1 MAAKISHLGYDE
13 VTVRAGSKMLSE
25 DELPY
30 NITTN
35 GRRVLFTLSNGVF
48 AGREIYVVID
58 DQLQGPL
65 SNGQPLDTGVDFWEH
80 FLPMPHTGGIYVVD
94 TKPFPVNFTDNLE
107 VPVCQSNGQVLSIK
121 TSVTFACQTRCRDG
135 RAMVEEYLAGTFS
148 DPEQEGRYIIQQAVQ
163 QTVRSRMAAASLEG
177 DAMRVHQEL
186 KQMELTMGD
195 QICKAANSKVSW
207 LRFSNASLQISISNL
222 DELLTQLNRGFEMRV
237 NAQQLAQQLLIE
249 ASIKYFD
256 RDSISEPAMALLTRF
271 VETNPGA
278 SEEQIEKM
286 TNLVAQLGKRIT
298 PAEMLAFGVKAGL
311 LDAASASTL
320 KLKP

>member
-13 VTVRAGSKMLSE
+13 VTVQVGSKMISE

-30 NITTN
+30 ITN
-35 GRRVLFTLSNGVF
+35 DRRVLFTLSDGVS

-65 SNGQPLDTGVDFWEH
+65 SNGQALETGVDFWER

-94 TKPFPVNFTDNLE
+94 TKPYPVDFNSSFDA
-107 VPVCQSNGQVLSIK
+107 PVCQSNGQVLNVK
-121 TSVTFACQTRCRDG
+121 TNVVFSAQMRCRDS
-135 RAMVEEYLAGTFS
+135 RAMLEEYLAGTFR
-148 DPEQEGRYIIQQAVQ
+148 DPDEEGRYIIQQAVQ
-163 QTVRSRMAAASLEG
+163 QTVRSRIAAASLEG
-177 DAMRVHQEL
+177 DAMRVHKEL

-195 QICKAANSKVSW
+195 SIICKEANSKVSW
-207 LRFSNASLQISISNL
+207 LRFSNASLQLVITNM
-222 DELLTQLNRGFEMRV
+222 DELLTQLNRGYEMRI
-237 NAQQLAQQLLIE
+237 NAQQILIE

-271 VETNPGA
+271 IETNPGA
-278 SEEQIEKM
+278 SNEQIEKM
-286 TNLVAQLGKRIT
+286 TSLIAQLGKRIT

>member
-13 VTVRAGSKMLSE
+13 VTVRVGSNQMISE

-30 NITTN
+30 ITN
-35 GRRVLFTLSNGVF
+35 DRRVLFTLSDGVS

-58 DQLQGPL
+58 DQLQGPIR
-65 SNGQPLDTGVDFWEH
+65 NGQALETGVEFWEK

-94 TKPFPVNFTDNLE
+94 TKPYPVDFNSSFD

-121 TSVTFACQTRCRDG
+121 TSVTFVCQTRCRDG
-135 RAMVEEYLAGTFS
+135 RAMLEEYLSGTFR
-148 DPEQEGRYIIQQAVQ
+148 DPEEEGRYIIQQAVQ
-163 QTVRSRMAAASLEG
+163 QTVRSRIAALDG
-177 DAMRVHQEL
+177 DALKINQDL
-186 KQMELTMGD
+186 KQMELIMCD
-195 QICKAANSKVSW
+195 QVCKAANNKVSW
-207 LRFSNASLQISISNL
+207 LRFQNASLQLVITNL
-222 DELLTQLNRGFEMRV
+222 DELLTQLNRGYEMRMS
-237 NAQQLAQQLLIE
+237 AQQLLIE
-249 ASIKYFD
+249 AAIKCFD
-256 RDSISEPAMALLTRF
+256 RDSVSEPAMAILKRF
-271 VETNPGA
+271 VEANPGA

-311 LDAASASTL
+311 LDAASAL

>member
-13 VTVRAGSKMLSE
+13 VTVRVGSKMISE

-30 NITTN
+30 ITN
-35 GRRVLFTLSNGVF
+35 GRRVLFTLSDGVS
-48 AGREIYVVID
+48 AGREVYLELD
-58 DQLQGPL
+58 GQLQGPL
-65 SNGQPLDTGVDFWEH
+65 RNGQALETGVEFWEK

-121 TSVTFACQTRCRDG
+121 TSVTFACQMRCRDG
-135 RAMVEEYLAGTFS
+135 RAMLEEYLSGTFR
-148 DPEQEGRYIIQQAVQ
+148 DPEEEGRYTIQQAVQ
-163 QTVRSRMAAASLEG
+163 QTVRSRIAALDG
-177 DAMRVHQEL
+177 DALKINQDL
-186 KQMELTMGD
+186 KQMELIMCD
-195 QICKAANSKVSW
+195 QVCKAANNKVSW
-207 LRFSNASLQISISNL
+207 LRFQNASLQLVITNL
-222 DELLTQLNRGFEMRV
+222 DELLTQLNRGYEMRMS
-237 NAQQLAQQLLIE
+237 AQQLLIE
-249 ASIKYFD
+249 AAIKCFD
-256 RDSISEPAMALLTRF
+256 RDSVSEPAMAILKRF

-311 LDAASASTL
+311 LDAAPAL

>member
-13 VTVRAGSKMLSE
+13 VTVRVGSKMISE
-25 DELPY
+25 DNKLPY
-30 NITTN
+30 ITN
-35 GRRVLFTLSNGVF
+35 GRRVLFTLSDGVS

-65 SNGQPLDTGVDFWEH
+65 SSGHALETGVEFWER

-107 VPVCQSNGQVLSIK
+107 VPVLQSNGQVLNIK
-121 TSVTFACQTRCRDG
+121 TNVVFSAQMRCRDG
-135 RAMVEEYLAGTFS
+135 RAMVEEHLAGTFR
-148 DPEQEGRYIIQQAVQ
+148 DPEEEGRYIIQQAVQ
-163 QTVRSRMAAASLEG
+163 QTVRSRIAAASLEG

-186 KQMELTMGD
+186 KQMELTMCD
-195 QICKAANSKVSW
+195 QVCKAANSKVSW
-207 LRFSNASLQISISNL
+207 LRFSNASLQLVITNM
-222 DELLTQLNRGFEMRV
+222 DELLTQLNRGYEMRI
-237 NAQQLAQQLLIE
+237 NAQQILIE

-271 VETNPGA
+271 IETNPGA
-278 SEEQIEKM
+278 SNEQIEKM
-286 TNLVAQLGKRIT
+286 TSLIAQLGKRIT